1 MAFKHAVA
9 LTGGIAS
16 GKSTACNLLKLYGLR
31 IIDADAIA
39 HEVLDK
45 EAAAIASLFGP
56 QYLTEEGR
64 VDRKTLG
71 SLVFSDPMARKKL
84 EALVHPKI
92 REEIERQSESQDR
105 LGGPYIVDIP
115 LFFETGSYPI
125 EKVVVV
131 YAPEEVQRQ
140 RLIEREG
147 LSEEEARKRLEA
159 QIDIEEKKKMAT
171 WVIDNSHNLKHLQQE
186 TERVFNEI
194 TRAGH
199 SN

>member
-39 HEVLDK
+39 RQILDDEADAVAELFGDEYVADGKVDRKRLGQLIFSDK
-45 EAAAIASLFGP
+45 EA
-56 QYLTEEGR
+56 
-64 VDRKTLG
+64 RKQ
-71 SLVFSDPMARKKL
+71 L
-84 EALVHPKI
+84 EVLLHPKI
-92 REEIERQSESQDR
+92 REEIVRQSEVQDR

-125 EKVVVV
+125 EKVIVV
-131 YAPEEVQRQ
+131 YAPRETQKK

-147 LSEEEARKRLEA
+147 LGEEEAEARLNA
-159 QIDIEEKKKMAT
+159 QIDIEEKRKKAT
-171 WVIDNSHNLKHLQQE
+171 WVIDNSQNLKHLQRE
-186 TERVFNEI
+186 TERIFNQI
-194 TRAGH
+194 TNSR
-199 SN
+199 